1 MKKIIIAFI
10 FIFHFGITAVF
21 AQYVPRYGNDIQT
34 IRQYDKMYAPP
45 ANPILFVGSSSIRV
59 WRDLERTF
67 AENVVLN
74 RGIGG
79 AVLNDMFYYFDDLI
93 TPYQPRQVVLYVGE
107 NDLVDDKSTSDTIF
121 NKTKKL
127 LNLIRTKLPKTPIA
141 YIAMKPS
148 PSREKYQAKLVQ
160 ANNLIRDYI
169 KTQKDIDF
177 IDVYSLMLTS
187 NGKPRPE
194 LFVADQLHMNNL
206 GYAIWTKKIKPYL
219 LKKK

>member
-1 MKKIIIAFI
+1 MKKIIFVFV
-10 FIFHFGITAVF
+10 FIFHFGSPTVF
-21 AQYVPRYGNDIQT
+21 AQYVPRFGNDIQT
-34 IRQYDKMYAPP
+34 IKQYDKIYTPP
-45 ANPILFVGSSSIRV
+45 ANAILFVGSSSIRV

-67 AENVVLN
+67 ADKVVLN

-93 TPYQPRQVVLYVGE
+93 TPYQPRQIVLYVGE

-141 YIAMKPS
+141 YISLKPS
-148 PSREKYQAKLVQ
+148 PSREKYLPKLIQ
-160 ANNLIRDYI
+160 ANNQLRDYI
-169 KTQKDIDF
+169 KTQKDIDY
-177 IDVYSLMLTS
+177 IDVYSLMLTP

-194 LFVADQLHMNNL
+194 LFLADQLHMNER
-206 GYAIWTKKIKPYL
+206 GYAIWTKKIKPFL